1 MKSHHLARV
10 ALAAWLIAECA
21 SVDAQVQR
29 SGGGEAQKFMQQYQQ
44 LAAEKTALQTQLTQM
59 KKDLDSAKADLVAM
73 KKERD
78 TLKAQKAH
86 PAGVPAATVA
96 QLTASKEAAERNVE
110 LSKQRM
116 TELVTRFRETAT
128 SLKEAESDR
137 TKLRGDLEARNAA
150 FDQCAA
156 NNQQLYE
163 INGQILQRYNRVGL
177 FTRMG
182 AVEPFTQIT
191 RNRIDNLVVETHAR
205 AEELRVKKSAP

>member
-1 MKSHHLARV
+1 MKYHHLAT
-10 ALAAWLIAECA
+10 AAFAAWLIAECA
-21 SVDAQVQR
+21 SVNAQVQR

-44 LAAEKTALQTQLTQM
+44 LAAEKTALQTQLMQM
-59 KKDLDSAKADLVAM
+59 KKDLDSAKADLAAM

-78 TLKAQKAH
+78 ALKAH

-110 LSKQRM
+110 LSRQRM

-137 TKLRGDLEARNAA
+137 TKLRSDLEARNSA

-163 INGQILQRYNRVGL
+163 INGQILQRYNNVGL

-182 AVEPFTQIT
+182 AAEPFTQIT

>member
-1 MKSHHLARV
+1 MKSHHLAMA
-10 ALAAWLIAECA
+10 ALAAWLIAQCGSA
-21 SVDAQVQR
+21 HAQVQR

-59 KKDLDSAKADLVAM
+59 KKEFDSAKADLAAM

-78 TLKAQKAH
+78 ALKAH

-96 QLTASKEAAERNVE
+96 QLTAAKEAAERNVE
-110 LSKQRM
+110 LSRQRM

-137 TKLRGDLEARNAA
+137 TKLRGDLEARNAV

-163 INGQILQRYNRVGL
+163 INGQILQRYNNVGL

-182 AVEPFTQIT
+182 AAEPFTQIT